1 MVTIWTNS
9 TNGFSY
15 IRAWDQI
22 SHHIFKRHDYLS
34 IILHHIDICHDL
46 WIRVTWTHLTF
57 EFETDSKV
65 GQRDFQTWSL
75 ANCYMLQQLETSS
88 YLASLKGMFLHVTHM
103 MAIGNTISFPFSNI
117 GNQTRREGSP
127 MFLCTLW
134 VEIQFL
140 KDPRFLFFWWVFEI
154 LLSYLHTLCCMW

>member
-1 MVTIWTNS
+1 MMRDLISCPYIWKTI
-9 TNGFSY
+9 
-15 IRAWDQI
+15 
-22 SHHIFKRHDYLS
+22 
-34 IILHHIDICHDL
+34 C